1 MRSDPSANHPLAEI
15 AATFLTGALAGGLFL
30 AGISVLAPDSAAMFD
45 LHGDGL
51 DVKDAW
57 AVMWLFGH
65 AAILVHFVLPGILR
79 D

>member
-1 MRSDPSANHPLAEI
+1 MRSGPSRQHPLTEI

-30 AGISVLAPDSAAMFD
+30 AGLAALSPDKAALFD

-51 DVKDAW
+51 DFKDAW

-65 AAILVHFVLPGILR
+65 VAILAHFVLPGLIS